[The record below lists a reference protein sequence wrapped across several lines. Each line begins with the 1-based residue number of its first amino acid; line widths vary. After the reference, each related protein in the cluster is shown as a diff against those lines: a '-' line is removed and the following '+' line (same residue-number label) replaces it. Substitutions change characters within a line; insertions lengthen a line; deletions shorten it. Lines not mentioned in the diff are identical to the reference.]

1 MYQALVDSYSGWFEI
16 DPLND
21 TTSDT
26 IISVLKPHF
35 ATHGVPEKLYSDNAT
50 YYMSAKFQQFCANW
64 IIDHVTSCPRYAQS
78 NGLAER
84 AVQSAK
90 TLLERSKR
98 DNSDM
103 YLGLLL
109 IRSTPRDNNL
119 KSPAERLHSRKT
131 KIPLPTTDA
140 SLKPQ
145 IVPNVPS
152 ALAKVR
158 MQKKNYYDKMH
169 DPSHNYKPVIPFV
182 FAKINSQNPES

>member
-1 MYQALVDSYSGWFEI
+1 MYQVLVDSYSGWFEI
-16 DPLND
+16 DPLKNI
-21 TTSDT
+21 TSET

-64 IIDHVTSCPRYAQS
+64 NIEHVTSSPRYAQS

-84 AVQSAK
+84 AVKSAK
-90 TLLERSKR
+90 NLLERSKR

-109 IRSTPRDNNL
+109 IRNTPRDNNL
-119 KSPAERLHSRKT
+119 KSPAERLLSRKT

-145 IVPNVPS
+145 IVP
-152 ALAKVR
+152 
-158 MQKKNYYDKMH
+158 
-169 DPSHNYKPVIPFV
+169 
-182 FAKINSQNPES
+182 